1 MNKFLFSAAIGSMLL
16 LGACAT
22 SPTKVAP
29 EYVSAKQFI
38 YAECNEMSEEMAKA
52 QYELRVAKGKEKIA
66 IAKGQYDAIVRAGY
80 SKHCGDAR
88 YADRGPQRESVQPQI
103 IVIQPNGQTYQP
115 QQQQYQPQYQPQ
127 YQQSSQ
133 PRYEYK
139 EKLAPYYREDTS
151 DDWDTDY

>member
-1 MNKFLFSAAIGSMLL
+1 MNKFLFSTAIGSMLL

-22 SPTKVAP
+22 SPAKVAP

-88 YADRGPQRESVQPQI
+88 YSDRAPQRAPAQPQI
-103 IVIQPNGQTYQP
+103 IVIQPNAAPTYQP
-115 QQQQYQPQYQPQ
+115 QQYQQQYQQPA
-127 YQQSSQ
+127 Q

-139 EKLAPYYREDTS
+139 EKLAPYYREDKS

>member
-1 MNKFLFSAAIGSMLL
+1 MNKFVFSAVVGSMLL
-16 LGACAT
+16 LGACAS

-52 QYELRVAKGKEKIA
+52 QYELRIAKTKEKIA

-88 YADRGPQRESVQPQI
+88 YADRGPQQNQRPQI
-103 IVIQPNGQTYQP
+103 IVI
-115 QQQQYQPQYQPQ
+115 QPQYQPQ
-127 YQQSSQ
+127 YQQPAQ

-139 EKLAPYYREDTS
+139 EKLAPYYREDKS

>member
-1 MNKFLFSAAIGSMLL
+1 MNKFLFSTAIGSMLL

-22 SPTKVAP
+22 SPAKVAP

-88 YADRGPQRESVQPQI
+88 YADRGPQREPTQPQI
-103 IVIQPNGQTYQP
+103 IVIQPNAAPTYQP
-115 QQQQYQPQYQPQ
+115 QQYQQQYQQPA
-127 YQQSSQ
+127 Q

-139 EKLAPYYREDTS
+139 EKLAPYYREDKS